1 MKPRAKDIAEKL
13 NISPA
18 TVSLVL
24 NNKPG
29 VSEKTRKKV
38 LDTMKEEGFGPSII
52 PINMKNKNGNIRFVI
67 YKKYNHS
74 MEGTPFF
81 SELIEG
87 IDRQTRTLGYNMG
100 ITYMDEQKDDIE
112 QMLVHL
118 KKEKPEGILIL
129 ATEMEVEDVQRFKS
143 LDIPFV
149 IIDNYFEGESVDQVC
164 IDNSEGAY
172 EAIRELVSLGHKKI
186 GYLHS
191 SVRIHN
197 FIQRMRGVQK
207 AIRLFE
213 LDLNPEYVFC
223 LEARSE
229 HAFDTLVHMYKHKKG
244 PTALFADN
252 DTMAYAAIRA
262 LQANGIQVPQE
273 VSVIG
278 FDDMPI
284 CEMFEPNLTTIHVY
298 RQQIGMYAIKRL
310 AEIIEDNPKEN
321 LKIFVGTKL
330 IKRDST
336 STYPAQ

>member
-13 NISPA
+13 QISPA

-38 LDTMKEEGFGPSII
+38 LDTMKEEGFSPSII
-52 PINMKNKNGNIRFVI
+52 PLNMKNKNGNIRFIV
-67 YKKYNHS
+67 YKKYNHT

-81 SELIEG
+81 SELMEG
-87 IDRQTRTLGYNMG
+87 IDRQARILGYNMG
-100 ITYMDEQKDDIE
+100 ITYMDEEKDDIK
-112 QMLVHL
+112 QMLLHL
-118 KKEKPEGILIL
+118 KKEKPEGILL
-129 ATEMEVEDVQRFKS
+129 MATEMEALDLERFKD
-143 LDIPFV
+143 LNIPLV

-191 SVRIHN
+191 SVKIHN
-197 FIQRMRGVQK
+197 FTQRMRGVQK
-207 AIRLFE
+207 AIQLFG
-213 LDLNPEYVFC
+213 LALHPEYVFC
-223 LEARSE
+223 LEAKSE
-229 HAFDTLVHMYKHKKG
+229 HGFDTLVHMFKQKKG

-252 DTMAYAAIRA
+252 DTMAYSAIRA
-262 LQANGIQVPQE
+262 LQKNGIRVPQD

-284 CEMFEPNLTTIHVY
+284 CEMFEPNLTTIRVFK
-298 RQQIGMYAIKRL
+298 QQIGMCAIKRL
-310 AEIIEDNPKEN
+310 AEIIEENPKES

-330 IKRDST
+330 IKREST
-336 STYPAQ
+336 SAPVK